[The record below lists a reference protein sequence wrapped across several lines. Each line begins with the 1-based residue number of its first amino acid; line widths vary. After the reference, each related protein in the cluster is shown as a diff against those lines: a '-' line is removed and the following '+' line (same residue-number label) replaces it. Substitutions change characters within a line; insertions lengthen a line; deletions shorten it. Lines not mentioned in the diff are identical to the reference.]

1 MYRFSIDGENWILR
15 FSPQIIL
22 DDDNK
27 QAILQSL
34 LHIGDEL
41 ANITHGNAFM
51 MLDQNIG
58 AIIFDV
64 ERIPS
69 FILTVSN
76 IIPNERWYILDPCTD

>member
-1 MYRFSIDGENWILR
+1 MYRFSIDGEDWILR
-15 FSPQIIL
+15 FSPLIFL
-22 DDDNK
+22 DDETK

-34 LHIGDEL
+34 LQIGDDL
-41 ANITHGNAFM
+41 GNITHGNALM
-51 MLDQNIG
+51 MLDQTIG

-76 IIPNERWYILDPCTD
+76 IIPTDRWYILNPPLE